1 MAKVGE
7 RGLRQDEAGT
17 WWQYFHD
24 GRRTRAKEYRCE
36 RCNEPVW
43 SWRPS
48 RRYCSERCRVLGLYG
63 PQRNAQTCIG
73 CGRSFFARKNVQR
86 FCSHGCAATSMHA
99 SRPIT
104 TEDVGASELVNASNP
119 YFAQDADGQWWYH
132 AANGRTRAFIKV
144 CLKCQR
150 RFLTSVFHQ
159 RNQGHCS
166 RACGIQSAYEARP
179 KARGEQTKAWKGGR
193 QIQRGYVWVW
203 CPDHPTRVGKVRPY
217 MLEHR
222 LVMEQILGRYLL
234 PRE

>member
-1 MAKVGE
+1 
-7 RGLRQDEAGT
+7 
-17 WWQYFHD
+17 
-24 GRRTRAKEYRCE
+24 
-36 RCNEPVW
+36 
-43 SWRPS
+43 
-48 RRYCSERCRVLGLYG
+48 
-63 PQRNAQTCIG
+63 
-73 CGRSFFARKNVQR
+73 
-86 FCSHGCAATSMHA
+86 MHA

-179 KARGEQTKAWKGGR
+179 KARGEQSKAWKGGR

-234 PRE
+234 PRKHVHHLNGDRADNRPENLELWMTAHPSGVRMTDARAT